1 MHKKDSLFEPGSNCW
16 QTAHASRAAILIDG
30 ENFFPAFRQAVLNA
44 RHQVLILAWDIDS
57 RMRLVRDPD
66 AEDDLPAELGHL
78 LSYALQ
84 QNPQLQI
91 YILNWDWAMLYTLER
106 EWLPNY
112 KPQWLNQS
120 RLHFE
125 LDGACPT
132 GASQHQKVVVVDDRI
147 AFSGGFDLGKHR
159 WDSSEHAAEDIRRR
173 DPDKKPYPPFHDV
186 QMLVEGEAAEKLSQ
200 LARERWRRANG
211 SPLPAIQPGQDGPS
225 PWPAHIEPDF
235 TDLELAIALTQPA
248 LNQIPEQREVERL
261 YLDSI
266 AAAETLIYMENQY
279 FTSWLIAEALAA
291 RLQEP
296 DGPDVVMVLPKM
308 TGGWMEQHTMDVLR
322 YRVMRVLEKADIHD
336 RLRVCYPHRDALGK
350 SWISVHSKTSI
361 IDDRLLRISS
371 SNLSNRS
378 MGFDSECDLAIEAR
392 DDSQSQT
399 ISRIRHRLLSEH
411 LGIDQQ
417 SLPDLIKQHG
427 GLRQLIDARADEPH
441 TLRALDYTVDEWAE
455 ELLPESRVVDPEKP
469 LEPEDMA
476 QLLLPINERKSFKKQ
491 WLTGLGV
498 IIFLLALTA
507 IWRFTPL
514 AGYANEESLQS
525 IAQTIQAYP
534 LPPVIIISAFA
545 LSSLLALPVT
555 LLIMATVVTFGPW
568 LGSFY
573 AMSGSLTGALLGFWV
588 GHLLGRRSIRK
599 LTGSSVAKLSKR
611 LAKRGILAVITV
623 RIVPVAPFTVINL
636 VAGASHIRLRDFAWG
651 TILGMVPGI
660 TAMTVFAD
668 SLVAVVKNPQ
678 PEKIAVFGVILVA
691 IIVLTS
697 LLQRYFRRTEH
708 KKADD

>member
-1 MHKKDSLFEPGSNCW
+1 MHKKDSLFVPGSNCW
-16 QTAHASRAAILIDG
+16 QTANASRAAVLIDG
-30 ENFFPAFRQAVLNA
+30 ENYFPAFRQAVLNA

-66 AEDDLPAELGHL
+66 ADDDVPVELGYVL
-78 LSYALQ
+78 CYALK
-84 QNPQLQI
+84 QNPELKI

-112 KPQWLNQS
+112 KPLWLNQP

-132 GASQHQKVVVVDDRI
+132 GASQHQKVVVVDDKI

-159 WDSSEHAAEDIRRR
+159 WDSSEHAAEDKRRR
-173 DPDKKPYPPFHDV
+173 DPDNKAYPPFHDV
-186 QMLVEGEAAEKLSQ
+186 QMLVEGEVAEKLSQ

-211 SPLPAIQPGQDGPS
+211 SPLPAILPDADAPS

-235 TDLELAIALTQPA
+235 TDVEVAIALTQPA
-248 LNQIPEQREVERL
+248 LNQIPEQREVEQL

-322 YRVMRVLEKADIHD
+322 YRVMRVLEKANTHG
-336 RLRVCYPHRDALGK
+336 RLRVCYPHRDELGD
-350 SWISVHSKTSI
+350 SWISVHSKTLI
-361 IDDRLLRISS
+361 IDDSLLRISS

-378 MGFDSECDLAIEAR
+378 MGFDSECDLAIEA
-392 DDSQSQT
+392 SNANESET

-411 LGIDQQ
+411 LGIAQQ
-417 SLPDLIKQHG
+417 SLPALIKQHG
-427 GLRQLIDARADEPH
+427 GLRQLIDARADQPH
-441 TLRALDYTVDEWAE
+441 TLRALDYRVEEWAE

-469 LEPEDMA
+469 LEPDDMA
-476 QLLLPINERKSFKKQ
+476 QLLLPINERKSFRKQ

-514 AGYANEESLQS
+514 AGYVNEESLQS
-525 IAQTIQAYP
+525 IAQSIQAYP
-534 LPPVIIISAFA
+534 LAPVMIIGAFA

-555 LLIMATVVTFGPW
+555 LLIMATAVTFGPW

-573 AMSGSLTGALLGFWV
+573 ALTGSLVGAWLGFWV
-588 GHLLGRRSIRK
+588 GHLLGRRSIQK
-599 LTGSSVAKLSKR
+599 LAGSSVAKLSKR
-611 LAKRGILAVITV
+611 LGKRGILAVITV

-636 VAGASHIRLRDFAWG
+636 VAGASHIRLRDFTWG
-651 TILGMVPGI
+651 TILGMLPGI
-660 TAMTVFAD
+660 TAMTIFAD
-668 SLVAVVKNPQ
+668 SLVALVKNPKPGQ
-678 PEKIAVFGVILVA
+678 IAVFGVVLTV
-691 IIVLTS
+691 IIVVTT
-697 LLQRYFRRTEH
+697 LLQRYFRRSE
-708 KKADD
+708 KKPVDD